1 VARKKPCEWCGEEQ
15 IIKLSEPNGK
25 INVDATLEIYPDN
38 GFMGIGIIQLND
50 EGEMVLEE
58 NYDIPM
64 NYCPNCGRK
73 LM

>member
-1 VARKKPCEWCGEEQ
+1 M
-15 IIKLSEPNGK
+15 
-25 INVDATLEIYPDN
+25 DADLEIYPDN
-38 GFMGIGIIQLND
+38 GFIGIGIVQLND
-50 EGEMVLEE
+50 EGEIILEE